1 MRNLWPRSP
10 EIIRDRLGVNE
21 DAKQLRSG
29 LLAADFQFGLDIMHA
44 RELHSVWQGA
54 VAGEIEAIT
63 DAADFYVVHVDD
75 FREAGGDG
83 FELLFQRGVSNLFLT
98 RLNGRGF
105 ALNVGQDA
113 IHFWNFH
120 SNFRLELRDAIMS
133 FLQLEVFIEFQV
145 LFHMQLPFQILHA
158 NVMHVDVVPGG
169 NGADAVENAFIQ
181 LRPGQRV
188 DHDIGVRE
196 KLLHGRGDRA
206 HDLLGALERDN
217 PRQRHGKV
225 GKVSVAGAADAN
237 AIDLD
242 HAFDTRNGMN
252 DSCADTQRCSV
263 QQGVDG
269 APS

>member
-29 LLAADFQFGLDIMHA
+29 LLEADFQFGLDIMHA

-105 ALNVGQDA
+105 ALNVVKMLSTSGTSTR
-113 IHFWNFH
+113 IPT
-120 SNFRLELRDAIMS
+120 
-133 FLQLEVFIEFQV
+133 QV
-145 LFHMQLPFQILHA
+145 A
-158 NVMHVDVVPGG
+158 S
-169 NGADAVENAFIQ
+169 
-181 LRPGQRV
+181 R
-188 DHDIGVRE
+188 
-196 KLLHGRGDRA
+196 
-206 HDLLGALERDN
+206 
-217 PRQRHGKV
+217 
-225 GKVSVAGAADAN
+225 
-237 AIDLD
+237 D
-242 HAFDTRNGMN
+242 HAL
-252 DSCADTQRCSV
+252 
-263 QQGVDG
+263 
-269 APS
+269 PSARSFH